1 MTSGTEDS
9 SSPTWPTWWWP
20 EWMMGAMRASAA
32 ALAPQSLVQPI
43 LPGWTFGN
51 LINVTETNSSSP
63 ETERDIVA
71 RESYGRQLGRVLDAL
86 EVLIQERPKDAP
98 ESAALDELLSLSSR
112 IKEIKSQSMASR
124 VKQVE
129 ADLARLKKECPDEY
143 RRIASTLALDA

>member
-9 SSPTWPTWWWP
+9 TSQAWPNWWWP
-20 EWMMGAMRASAA
+20 GWMMGAMKASAT

-71 RESYGRQLGRVLDAL
+71 RESYGRQLGRVIDAL
-86 EVLIQERPKDAP
+86 EALIKDRPKDAP
-98 ESAALDELLSLSSR
+98 GSAALDELLSLSSR
-112 IKEIKSQSMASR
+112 IKEIKAQSLASR
-124 VKQVE
+124 VKRVE

-143 RRIASTLALDA
+143 RRIASALSGDA